1 MNEYKTIKDC
11 AVDIICKEGDR
22 LTHKQIAKK
31 VREIMVGAKTTW
43 KCIAFYK
50 TKIRQGEIKAHQPC
64 KGITEG
70 NNKEK
75 TVIIVEDQED
85 IIIQN
90 EAERYVSVIEKERIG
105 KPPKASPQNSDCG
118 YDIDSGD
125 RHIEVKSSK
134 KVNKAWLNLTPN
146 ESEKLI
152 KDPKYWLYLVE
163 GDFEKD
169 LAGIKVYMIP
179 KDELLEM
186 SQLKITVR
194 LTRLSNQTRRK
205 DWLYKPIS

>member
-11 AVDIICKEGDR
+11 AVDIICKEGAR
-22 LTHKQIAKK
+22 LTNKQIAEK
-31 VREIMVGAKTTW
+31 VCKIMVGAKTTW

-50 TKIRQGEIKAHQPC
+50 TKIKQGNKAYQPC
-64 KGITEG
+64 KGITEI

-75 TVIIVEDQED
+75 TIIIEDQEE

-90 EAERYVSVIEKERIG
+90 EAERYVSEIEKERIG
-105 KPPKASPQNSDCG
+105 KLPKASPQNSDLG

-134 KVNKAWLNLTPN
+134 KINKAWLNLTPN

-152 KDPKYWLYLVE
+152 KDSKYWLYLVE
-163 GDFEKD
+163 GDFEKN
-169 LAGIKVYMIP
+169 LADIKVYMIP
-179 KDELLEM
+179 KNDLLEM
-186 SQLKITVR
+186 SQIKVMVR
-194 LTRLSNQTRRK
+194 LTRLSNQNKRK
-205 DWLYKPIS
+205 DWVYKPR

>member
-11 AVDIICKEGDR
+11 AVDIICKEGDK

-50 TKIRQGEIKAHQPC
+50 TKIKQGEIKAHQPC

-90 EAERYVSVIEKERIG
+90 EAERYVSGIEKERIG
-105 KPPKASPQNSDCG
+105 KLPKASPQNSDCG

-134 KVNKAWLNLTPN
+134 KVKAWLNLTPN

-169 LAGIKVYMIP
+169 LADIKVYMIP

-194 LTRLSNQTRRK
+194 LTRLSNQNRRK
-205 DWLYKPIS
+205 DWIYKPIS